1 MAPPSNPDLE
11 AIGRQFRIAGRLG
24 QVAPHGSG
32 HINDTFLAV
41 YDAGGRATRF
51 IHQRLNS
58 HVFRDPVALMG
69 NVERVLAH
77 LHRRYSAPGEAGSER
92 RALALVPA
100 RDGRGFF
107 RDADGSFW
115 RTYGYLEKTC
125 SHDVA
130 ASPRQAFAAA
140 SAYATF
146 SRLLSDLPAPRLHET
161 LPGFHDTPA
170 RLHALRRAAENDIVG
185 RTRSVG
191 DEIEACLSRVREAAT
206 LAERQAQGVLP
217 ERIAHNDTKMNNVLF
232 DEDSDE
238 ALCVIDLDTVMP
250 GLSAHDFGDL
260 VRSAANLA
268 AEDSTDPAGV
278 GVDLP
283 TFEAVAQGWI
293 SGSGGELLPEE
304 IDALVPGALAIT
316 LECAVR
322 FLTDYLEG
330 DLYFRVHREAQ
341 NLDRCRTQLALL
353 RSLEANELEL
363 RRIVDAA
370 ARG

>member
-1 MAPPSNPDLE
+1 MVPPSTPDLE
-11 AIGRQFRIAGRLG
+11 AIGRQFRIDGRL
-24 QVAPHGSG
+24 QQAAPHGSG
-32 HINDTFLAV
+32 HINDTFLVV
-41 YDAGGRATRF
+41 YDIGGKAARF
-51 IHQRLNS
+51 IHQRLNT

-77 LHRRYSAPGEAGSER
+77 LHHRLAPLGAARAAR

-100 RDGRGFF
+100 RDGRGFV

-115 RTYGYLEKTC
+115 RTYAYLEGTR
-125 SHDVA
+125 SHDLA

-140 SAYATF
+140 SAYAAF
-146 SRLLSDLPAPRLHET
+146 ARLLTDLPAPRLHET

-170 RLHALRRAAENDIVG
+170 RLHTLRRAAENDIVG
-185 RTRSVG
+185 RTRRVG
-191 DEIEACLSRVREAAT
+191 DEIEACLSRERLAAT
-206 LAERQAQGVLP
+206 LAERQAQGALP

-232 DEDSDE
+232 DQDSDE

-250 GLSAHDFGDL
+250 GLAAHDFGDL
-260 VRSAANLA
+260 VRSAANLSPEDATETA
-268 AEDSTDPAGV
+268 AVE
-278 GVDLP
+278 VDLP
-283 TFEAVAQGWI
+283 TFEAVARGWI
-293 SGSGGELLPEE
+293 DGSGGELLPEE

-316 LECAVR
+316 LECAAR

-330 DLYFRVHREAQ
+330 DLYFRVHREGQ

-353 RSLEANELEL
+353 YSLEANEAEL
-363 RRIVDAA
+363 RRIVEAA